1 MKPVTLQI
9 TGVTNSQVVPLNHY
23 VTPFNLGFGVSV
35 SGAGNYTVQH
45 TFDDVWSNSF
55 NPSTATWFNHPTFT
69 AITSATAADGNYAFP
84 ITGIRVIGNSGNAG
98 VTVTMKLVQAGS
110 AAAN

>member
-1 MKPVTLQI
+1 MRPITLTV
-9 TGVTNSQVVPLNHY
+9 TGVTSSSVAPMNIHTS
-23 VTPFNLGFGVSV
+23 PFNVGFGVSV

-45 TFDDVWSNSF
+45 TFDDVFASGF

-69 AITSATAADGNYAFP
+69 GITSANPSDGNYAFP

-98 VTVTMKLVQAGS
+98 ITVTMKIVQAGIQ
-110 AAAN
+110 